1 MGKSASPI
9 PGAPGRAPRP
19 ATTSEAEATGFRGL
33 TVEVSG
39 FTELTDGTLSPLDVE
54 QATVPTVPSV
64 LRRAA
69 VAVVASRLDAIR

>member
-1 MGKSASPI
+1 M
-9 PGAPGRAPRP
+9 
-19 ATTSEAEATGFRGL
+19 SEAEATGFRGL
-33 TVEVSG
+33 TTEASG
-39 FTELTDGTLSPLDVE
+39 LAGLEAGTLSPFDAE

>member
-1 MGKSASPI
+1 M
-9 PGAPGRAPRP
+9 
-19 ATTSEAEATGFRGL
+19 
-33 TVEVSG
+33 EVSG
-39 FTELTDGTLSPLDVE
+39 FTELTAGTLSPLDVE